1 MTLMAGTRV
10 LAAAAAAVAFGL
22 QGCDRLKKSADE
34 ATATPAP
41 ISAEE
46 QAAADAAAEAGDV
59 YAPPPLAS
67 VGAARTEDELRSAAA
82 IAFADADT
90 GDDGALNKTEFYT
103 LAALLA
109 PTLEAIETTDD
120 VFSEEPSVLDAQ
132 VDPADPAL
140 GEEPLDDD
148 AQASLDRAFAAIAG
162 DDGKIS
168 LAEIEKAL
176 LAKFAQAD
184 EDGDGGL
191 NDLES
196 ENFRSMRLFQ
206 D

>member
-1 MTLMAGTRV
+1 MTGLSTAWIST
-10 LAAAAAAVAFGL
+10 AAAIAIVL
-22 QGCDRLKKSADE
+22 SGCDRINRAADE
-34 ATATPAP
+34 PVEEAEP
-41 ISAEE
+41 ISPEE

-67 VGAARTEDELRSAAA
+67 VGAARTEAELRSAAA
-82 IAFADADT
+82 LAFDDADA
-90 GDDGALNKTEFYT
+90 GDDGALDKTEFYT

-109 PTLEAIETTDD
+109 PTLDAIETTDD
-120 VFSEEPSVLDAQ
+120 VFSEEPSVLEAPVDA
-132 VDPADPAL
+132 VDPAMA
-140 GEEPLDDD
+140 EEPLDNE
-148 AQASLDRAFAAIAG
+148 AQASLDAAFAAIAG
-162 DDGKIS
+162 EDGEIA
-168 LAEIEKAL
+168 LVEIENAL

-206 D
+206 N